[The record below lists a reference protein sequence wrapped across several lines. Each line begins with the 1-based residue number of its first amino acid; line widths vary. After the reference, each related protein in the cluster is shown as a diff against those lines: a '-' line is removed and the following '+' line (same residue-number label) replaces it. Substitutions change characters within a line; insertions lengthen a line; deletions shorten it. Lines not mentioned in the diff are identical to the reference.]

1 MSSHNQDQSADKA
14 LSALI
19 FSVGAAEK
27 VLDDL
32 HVPEL
37 NAAVELLLE
46 ALKSIKV
53 YSQYMHFYS
62 SIM

>member
-1 MSSHNQDQSADKA
+1 M
-14 LSALI
+14 SALML
-19 FSVGAAEK
+19 SVGEAEK
-27 VLDDL
+27 FLDGL

-37 NAAVELLLE
+37 NVAVELLLE